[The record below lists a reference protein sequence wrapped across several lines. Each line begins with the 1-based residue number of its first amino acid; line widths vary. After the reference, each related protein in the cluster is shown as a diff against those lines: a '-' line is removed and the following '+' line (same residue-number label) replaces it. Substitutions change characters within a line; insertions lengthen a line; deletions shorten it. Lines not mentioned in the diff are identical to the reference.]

1 MKNTVYRFTISN
13 VIETYKRK
21 IREDSGKEIYT
32 TAIYEP
38 PCKPCYR
45 TTSGGQKVEC
55 NKNVFIN
62 LTALINNLI
71 KENKIEHGF
80 VICSSDHTT
89 SSVYVN
95 HFETGLMED
104 LYKYLNKE
112 FPFSPKSYKHNIWDR
127 EFANGAA
134 HMKAMMLG
142 KSATVLI
149 SDGKLHMGKFEDII
163 YAEFDYRPDKTFVV
177 SLFSEGEE

>member
-1 MKNTVYRFTISN
+1 MKNVVYRFSISN

-38 PCKPCYR
+38 PGKPCYR
-45 TTSGGQKVEC
+45 TSAGGVKTEC
-55 NKNVFIN
+55 NKSLYIN
-62 LTALINNLI
+62 LPALINNLI
-71 KENKIEHGF
+71 KENGIEHGF

-95 HFETGLMED
+95 HFECGIMED
-104 LYKYLNKE
+104 LHKHLCRQ
-112 FPFSPKSYKHNIWDR
+112 FPFSPNKYKHNIWDR

-149 SDGKLHMGKFEDII
+149 SDGKLHLGKFEDVI
-163 YAEFDYRPDKTFVV
+163 YAEFDYRPDKTFVI
-177 SLFSEGEE
+177 SLFSEAES